1 MQDPRQCWM
10 YLCIL
15 VHCKECRHTERSR
28 SSQGVPVVP
37 SLPRYPGD
45 LVGHECQWSQKDP
58 GVLFATRLVA
68 LSKRTQKVSTAESVS
83 GTWRKELLTLCVN
96 LHWERPVPQG
106 YRGVIKKKKFVNS
119 SIKKLDQ
126 GEKKS
131 LGLCGVTPTNPVCLD
146 GENSGWKFRPLHSPS
161 LP

>member
-1 MQDPRQCWM
+1 MHWVAVSLHTLSLICNTMQDPRQCWM

-106 YRGVIKKKKFVNS
+106 YRGVIKKKNLS
-119 SIKKLDQ
+119 TAQL
-126 GEKKS
+126 KS
-131 LGLCGVTPTNPVCLD
+131 LTRGKKKVWGCAELPPPTPSV
-146 GENSGWKFRPLHSPS
+146 
-161 LP
+161 